1 MENLGLENLGLENLD
16 LLWITM
22 INYGYIDY
30 TKNFLKSMELS
41 NSNFKLLIYC
51 LDNETLEELKNYKNC
66 ICISAAL
73 FTKKYQ
79 KKFEKKMVVWM
90 EREYKELVFLKLDAI
105 LYTLQE
111 SRALNIKSIGYIDTD
126 IVLLSDPTLVMLNI
140 MKQYPSINVFAQCD
154 ENTIVCSNR
163 LKCSNFCSGVI
174 VFRNL
179 PELDKYFIYNNQH
192 INMYSGDQMFLLYTF
207 NEFNITVLI
216 IEKNIFLNGT
226 YPGIR
231 EGIPVKLSK
240 EACLIHFNWLI
251 GDNKKF
257 KMKQQNMWYI

>member
-1 MENLGLENLGLENLD
+1 MKNLGLDNLD
-16 LLWITM
+16 LLWITL

-51 LDNETLEELKNYKNC
+51 LDNETLEELKHYKNC
-66 ICISAAL
+66 VCISADV

-79 KKFEKKMVVWM
+79 KNFEKKMVVWQ
-90 EREYKELVFLKLDAI
+90 EKEYKELVFLKLDAI

-111 SRALNIKSIGYIDTD
+111 SRSLNIKSVGYIDTD
-126 IVLLSDPTLVMLNI
+126 IVLLSDPTTLMIKI
-140 MKQYPSINVFAQCD
+140 MKQQTSINVFAQCD
-154 ENTIVCSNR
+154 EDRRLCSNR
-163 LKCSNFCSGVI
+163 LNCPAFCSGVI
-174 VFRNL
+174 VFRNI

-192 INMYSGDQMFLLYTF
+192 INMVTSDQMFLCYMF
-207 NEFNITVLI
+207 KQFKIKVLI
-216 IEKNIFLNGT
+216 IDKNIFLNGT

-231 EGIPVKLSK
+231 EGFPVKLPK

-251 GDNKKF
+251 GDNKKI
-257 KMKQQNMWYI
+257 KMKEQNMWYI

>member
-1 MENLGLENLGLENLD
+1 MEKLGLENLD

-66 ICISAAL
+66 ICISADI

-79 KKFEKKMVVWM
+79 KNIEKKMVIWQ

-105 LYTLQE
+105 LYTLKE
-111 SRALNIKSIGYIDTD
+111 SRSLNIKSVGYIDTD
-126 IVLLSDPTLVMLNI
+126 IVLLSDPTILMVNI
-140 MKQYPSINVFAQCD
+140 MKEHPSINVFAQCD
-154 ENTIVCSNR
+154 EDRLLCSNR
-163 LKCSNFCSGVI
+163 LNCPAFCSGVI
-174 VFRNL
+174 VFRNI
-179 PELDKYFIYNNQH
+179 PSLDKNFVYNNQH
-192 INMYSGDQMFLLYTF
+192 INMCSGDQLFLFCMFK
-207 NEFNITVLI
+207 EFKITVLI
-216 IEKNIFLNGT
+216 IDKNVFLNGT

-231 EGIPVKLSK
+231 EGTPVKLPK

-251 GDNKKF
+251 GNNKKL

>member
-1 MENLGLENLGLENLD
+1 MENLGLENLD

-51 LDNETLEELKNYKNC
+51 LDNETLEELKHYKNC
-66 ICISAAL
+66 ICISADI
-73 FTKKYQ
+73 FTKKY
-79 KKFEKKMVVWM
+79 KKNFEKKMVIWQ

-111 SRALNIKSIGYIDTD
+111 SRSLNIKSIGYIDTD
-126 IVLLSDPTLVMLNI
+126 IVLLSDPTILMISI
-140 MKQYPSINVFAQCD
+140 MKQHPLINVFAQCD
-154 ENTIVCSNR
+154 EDRLLCSNR
-163 LKCSNFCSGVI
+163 FNCPAFCSGVI
-174 VFRNL
+174 VFRNI
-179 PELDKYFIYNNQH
+179 PELDKKFVYNNQH
-192 INMYSGDQMFLLYTF
+192 INMCSGDQMFLFYMF
-207 NEFNITVLI
+207 KQFNITVLI
-216 IEKNIFLNGT
+216 IDKNVFLNGT

-231 EGIPVKLSK
+231 EGTPVKLPK

-251 GDNKKF
+251 GDNKKL
-257 KMKQQNMWYI
+257 KMKEQNMWYI